1 MRLINQS
8 FEILMQEDGLQGI
21 FKQIEKAARVSYKSE
36 DKITEDSA
44 EKFVKEV
51 LLKRGHLA
59 PLEHGTVY
67 LTVPYD
73 YYNKDFDI
81 QELSEFYYN
90 NPYSK
95 VIESMNLNDGYPCNE
110 QMYYITTNYRVL
122 LENGRLDDLK
132 YMTPP
137 GPNHSLRVSVRL
149 ITSRGITH
157 ELVRHRKF
165 SFMQESTRFCNYSQS
180 KFNSE
185 ITFIIPCWYSLK
197 EGYYQYIHETGP
209 LGHDFYWSPEVSLQD
224 LENGAGVFLD
234 SLAHS
239 EAAYHEVLNKWRS
252 RIHDRRYRTGYEGNP
267 LTPQQARELLP
278 NALKSEIIM
287 TGFLHDWI
295 GGVQLLSPRTHLFHG
310 HISNASSTDL
320 EKYKK
325 DWILVKYGVFAQRC
339 SPEAHPMM
347 QSLMNQVRQAFID
360 KGLMK
365 YDDL

>member
-8 FEILMQEDGLQGI
+8 FEILEQEPELKGI
-21 FKQIEKAARVSYKSE
+21 LKQIERAARVSYKSE

-67 LTVPYD
+67 LTIPYD
-73 YYNKDFDI
+73 YYNESLDI
-81 QELSEFYYN
+81 EELSEFYYS

-122 LENGRLDDLK
+122 FENGRLDDLK

-157 ELVRHRKF
+157 ELVRHRTF
-165 SFMQESTRFCNYSQS
+165 SFMQESTRFCNYSKG
-180 KFNSE
+180 KFNNE
-185 ITFIIPCWYSLK
+185 ITCIKPEWLTHI
-197 EGYYQYIHETGP
+197 EEAEYI
-209 LGHDFYWSPEVSLQD
+209 QD
-224 LENGAGVFLD
+224 LSEMEKLYFKYLD
-234 SLAHS
+234 RGW
-239 EAAYHEVLNKWRS
+239 K
-252 RIHDRRYRTGYEGNP
+252 
-267 LTPQQARELLP
+267 PQQARELLP

-325 DWILVKYGVFAQRC
+325 DWIFVKYGVFAQRC
-339 SPEAHPMM
+339 APEAHPMM
-347 QSLMNQVRQAFID
+347 QSLINQVRQAFID